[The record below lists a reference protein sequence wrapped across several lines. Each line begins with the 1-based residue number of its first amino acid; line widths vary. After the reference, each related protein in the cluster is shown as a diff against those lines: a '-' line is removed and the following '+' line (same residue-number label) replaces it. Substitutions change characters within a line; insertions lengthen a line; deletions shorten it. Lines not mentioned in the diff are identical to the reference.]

1 MTPAPKLSEIRGVAV
16 AMALTAIVLP
26 ILGLWA
32 AASYVENVIQK
43 IIRMN
48 TPKMGVKI

>member
-1 MTPAPKLSEIRGVAV
+1 MNSESKWQQVRGALL
-16 AMALTAIVLP
+16 AMALTILVLP
-26 ILGLWA
+26 ILGIWA

-48 TPKMGVKI
+48 TPKMG